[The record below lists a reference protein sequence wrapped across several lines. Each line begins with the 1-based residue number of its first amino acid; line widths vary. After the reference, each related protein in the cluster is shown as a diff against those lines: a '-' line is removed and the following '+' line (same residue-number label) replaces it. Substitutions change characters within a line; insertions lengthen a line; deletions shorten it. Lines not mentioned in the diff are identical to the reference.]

1 MTTERHLSRII
12 KLIDFKRLICT
23 SVLAVSTLYS
33 TAAIGWC
40 AYVVQGPSLYG
51 SFSFHSYRTAR
62 FEVGANVLIAGTLMD
77 DYNIITDLYIQDAS
91 GVGVRHYEI
100 TPPNDR
106 HYGDPG
112 VIITGQRQPMIYDNE
127 VEWEFEYNLSR
138 FDSELPGYAN
148 STNFTFRIPGGS
160 LTPNYY

>member
-62 FEVGANVLIAGTLMD
+62 F
-77 DYNIITDLYIQDAS
+77 
-91 GVGVRHYEI
+91 
-100 TPPNDR
+100 
-106 HYGDPG
+106 
-112 VIITGQRQPMIYDNE
+112 
-127 VEWEFEYNLSR
+127 
-138 FDSELPGYAN
+138 
-148 STNFTFRIPGGS
+148 
-160 LTPNYY
+160 